1 MDKAVLKKFATES
14 RKELMEK
21 IKTKVDMLYLE
32 EDFAKE
38 QKGDI
43 FILANERHTLK
54 LTDEY
59 FYKRE
64 LLINRIKEL
73 SLNQVIEEAAYT
85 WFNRII
91 AIRYMEINDMLP
103 LTRDN
108 QSLGIRVLSSKDN
121 THDPEILKFTNL
133 MNPELDI
140 DFKKEKYAELKDDN
154 EKFKYVLLLV
164 CKKLGR
170 VIPQVFDGVTD
181 YIDILI
187 PDNLLNDTGFVA
199 KVINEV
205 PENNFKQVEIIGW
218 LYQYY
223 NQTEKDRVISAKKT
237 YKKNEISYVTQLF
250 TPDWI
255 VKYMVENSLGKY
267 WVEHNGDGTLYPS
280 DNLYPSNNLYP
291 SSSITDNWKY
301 FIKENIENKNEKLN
315 PTEITFIDPCCGS
328 GHILVYAFEVFYQI
342 YLQAGYNKKD
352 IPELILKNNLYGL
365 DIDDRAGQLS
375 ILSVLLKAREY
386 DKQIF
391 SKDIVKNIN
400 VMSIQE
406 SNSISQS
413 IIDNIND
420 ENSKKQAQYLLD
432 NFKDAKEIGSLL
444 ILQDKSYFELES
456 YIYDDTTIFGIELRE
471 RLLPI
476 IKIAKIL
483 SQKYDV
489 VATNPPYMGQSYM
502 SVNLKKY
509 INEHYNEA
517 KSDLCTAFM
526 QNVLIKENGLLA
538 MINQHSWMFLS
549 SFEKLRYD
557 IINNKTILNMV
568 HLGTRAFEEI
578 GGEVVQTSTF
588 VIKNAISN
596 NVTTFIR
603 LVNYENAELKEF
615 KFLEDLTTKTDF
627 FNRNIK
633 DFINI
638 PGYSM
643 AYWVSDNFI
652 KCFDNKK
659 LSDYG
664 TACVGLQTSDNSRF
678 LREWYEVDKDK
689 IGFNISSIDE
699 SISSKKKWFPYNK
712 GGEYRKWYGNTI
724 EVVNWENNGK
734 EIRDYNNYLNATRTS
749 NIGIANTQ
757 YYFKES
763 GTWGLVSSARFSVRY
778 SPKGAIFD
786 TGGSS
791 LFSDNIKYLIGLLNT
806 KIVQEIMCIQ
816 NPTLNFQPG
825 NVSKI
830 PVIIDKVKE
839 VELLVEQNINLSKND
854 WDSFET
860 SWDFKKHPLLE
871 FVDSMSGLHDSNV
884 KVPPTHL
891 KIVKNNYEEEC
902 FIADELPIRARISDS
917 FRRWKEYTEKQFNT
931 LKKNEEELNKIF
943 IDIYGLQDELT
954 PEEEDKD
961 VTIRK
966 ADQEREIKSLIS
978 YAVGCMFGRYS
989 LEKDGLI
996 YAGGDF
1002 DKVYKKYKGE
1012 KGGWAGVS
1020 LANYTVLNDNGK
1032 EIDLSFEVDND
1043 NVIPITDEAYFKDDI
1058 VERFKKFISV
1068 VYGKETLN
1076 KNLDFIAETLGKKG
1090 TETSEDTIRRYFV
1103 NDFFNDH
1110 VKIYQKRPIYWL
1122 FDSGKKNGFK
1132 ALIYM
1137 HRYNENLVPK
1147 IRLDY
1152 LHRMQIT
1159 YEKLLSDIN
1168 YKLKTE
1174 LSMTDKKE
1182 AQKKQ
1187 ANLNAK
1193 LQEIKEYDEKIAH
1206 IANQRISIDLDDGVK
1221 VNYEKFKDILAKLK

>member
-1 MDKAVLKKFATES
+1 MDKAILKKFAIES
-14 RKELMEK
+14 RKDLIEK
-21 IKTKVDMLYLE
+21 IKNKINMFYIDE
-32 EDFAKE
+32 EFSRE
-38 QKGDI
+38 QKGE
-43 FILANERHTLK
+43 LYVLSNGKHSLNLTNEEFK
-54 LTDEY
+54 
-59 FYKRE
+59 KRE
-64 LLINRIKEL
+64 LLIKRIKEL
-73 SLNQVIEEAAYT
+73 SLEQVIEEAAYT

-121 THDPEILKFTNL
+121 TTDPEILKFSNL
-133 MNPELDI
+133 MNPDMDI
-140 DFKKEKYAELKDDN
+140 DFKKEKYVELKDDN

-205 PENNFKQVEIIGW
+205 PESNYNQVEIIGW

-223 NQTEKDRVISAKKT
+223 NQTEKDRVISAKKA
-237 YKKNEISYVTQLF
+237 YKKNEIPYVTQLF

-255 VKYMVENSLGKY
+255 VKYMVENSLGRY
-267 WVEHNGDGTLYPS
+267 WVEHNGDGALYPLG
-280 DNLYPSNNLYP
+280 NLYTSNNLYP

-301 FIKENIENKNEKLN
+301 FIKENIENKKEKLN

-342 YLQAGYNKKD
+342 YLQTGYNKKD

-375 ILSVLLKAREY
+375 ILSILLKAREY

-391 SKDIVKNIN
+391 NKEIVRNIN

-413 IIDNIND
+413 LIDNIND

-432 NFKDAKEIGSLL
+432 NFKDTKEIGSLL
-444 ILQDKSYFELES
+444 ILEDKSYFELES
-456 YIYDDTTIFGIELRE
+456 YIYDDTTILGIELRE

-483 SQKYDV
+483 SKKYDV

-517 KSDLCTAFM
+517 KSDLCTSFM
-526 QNVLIKENGLLA
+526 QNKLIKENGLIA

-603 LVNYENAELKEF
+603 LVNYENAELKEI
-615 KFLEDLTTKTDF
+615 KFLEDMTTKTDF
-627 FNRNIK
+627 FHRNIK

-689 IGFNISSIDE
+689 IGFNMSSIDE

-734 EIRDYNNYLNATRTS
+734 EIREYNNYLNATRTS

-806 KIVQEIMCIQ
+806 KIVQEIMRIQ

-830 PVIIDKVKE
+830 PIIIDKVNE
-839 VELLVEQNINLSKND
+839 VELFVEQNINLSKKD
-854 WDSFET
+854 WDSFEI
-860 SWDFKKHPLLE
+860 SWDFKRHPLLE
-871 FVDSMSGLHDSNV
+871 FIDSMPGLHDSNAN
-884 KVPPTHL
+884 VPPTHL

-902 FIADELPIRARISDS
+902 FVADELPMKARISDS
-917 FRRWKEYTEKQFNT
+917 FRRWKEYTEKQFST

-954 PEEEDKD
+954 PDEEDKD

-1012 KGGWAGVS
+1012 NGGWAGVS

-1043 NVIPITDEAYFKDDI
+1043 NVIPITDEAYFGDDI

-1076 KNLDFIAETLGKKG
+1076 ENLDFIAETLGKKG
-1090 TETSEDTIRRYFV
+1090 TETSEETIRRYFV
-1103 NDFFNDH
+1103 NDFFKDH

-1152 LHRMQIT
+1152 LHRMQTT

-1168 YKLKTE
+1168 YKLTTE

-1182 AQKKQ
+1182 AQKRQ
-1187 ANLNAK
+1187 ADLNAK

-1221 VNYEKFKDILAKLK
+1221 VNYEKFKDILAKIK